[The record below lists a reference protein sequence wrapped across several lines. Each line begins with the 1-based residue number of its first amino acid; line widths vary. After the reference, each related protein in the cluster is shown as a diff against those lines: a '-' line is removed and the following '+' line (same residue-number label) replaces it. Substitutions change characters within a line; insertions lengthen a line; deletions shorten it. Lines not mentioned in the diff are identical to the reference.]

1 MLVASGINV
10 ADCEPQEFAKISCA
24 QGRRFPASGGVA
36 GAVASLVEGK
46 AEFKP
51 TAINGLNKASIK
63 LLKQYATKGSDF
75 NMIEVMCCEGG
86 CVSGPGCIALSK
98 KAARAVDAYVQTG
111 EQLTPD
117 SKIGE

>member
-1 MLVASGINV
+1 ML
-10 ADCEPQEFAKISCA
+10 
-24 QGRRFPASGGVA
+24 
-36 GAVASLVEGK
+36 
-46 AEFKP
+46 
-51 TAINGLNKASIK
+51 
-63 LLKQYATKGSDF
+63 
-75 NMIEVMCCEGG
+75 EVMCCEGG

>member
-1 MLVASGINV
+1 
-10 ADCEPQEFAKISCA
+10 
-24 QGRRFPASGGVA
+24 
-36 GAVASLVEGK
+36 
-46 AEFKP
+46 
-51 TAINGLNKASIK
+51 
-63 LLKQYATKGSDF
+63 
-75 NMIEVMCCEGG
+75 MCFGGG